1 MLLGVHKDHF
11 LLGEFTALDELDD
24 IVIVEEP
31 AILNRFNNIRSV
43 FGTSIL
49 HKYNMML
56 RYNYFIKL

>member
-31 AILNRFNNIRSV
+31 AILNKFNNIRSV
-43 FGTSIL
+43 FWHFNFT
-49 HKYNMML
+49 
-56 RYNYFIKL
+56 